1 MTVPSARLSK
11 MIVPTGSAST
21 DVIAF
26 RSSSSECVQVSMRW
40 PYSIPSPQVRMV
52 FPDPGIVDVTTP
64 NGMSVRR

>member
-1 MTVPSARLSK
+1 